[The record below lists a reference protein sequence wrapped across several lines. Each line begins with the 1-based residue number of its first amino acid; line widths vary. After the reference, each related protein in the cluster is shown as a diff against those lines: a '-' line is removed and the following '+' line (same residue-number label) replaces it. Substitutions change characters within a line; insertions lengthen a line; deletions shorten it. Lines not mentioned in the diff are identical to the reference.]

1 MVKYKINL
9 NMVIQNVR
17 QMLGFFFFLIF
28 LISCSEKKN
37 SYTGKQYSAV
47 NTLEGN
53 TKQYLEFN
61 FISDS
66 TCIFFQN
73 QYDIESDKLFEYE
86 NNKKNYKYYLENKH
100 LVFVNTGE
108 RGLDTMR
115 LEKQNDVLIWHFGN
129 VTKGVDGYPQ
139 IQLRNY

>member
-1 MVKYKINL
+1 MKK
-9 NMVIQNVR
+9 VITIIGALYFVSFILTSCGGN
-17 QMLGFFFFLIF
+17 
-28 LISCSEKKN
+28 ISNKN
-37 SYTGKQYSAV
+37 SNGYSDSKYTAER
-47 NTLEGN
+47 TLEGY

-73 QYDIESDKLFEYE
+73 QYDIESDKFYDYE
-86 NNKKNYKYYLENKH
+86 GSKKNYMYYVDNKH
-100 LVFVNTGE
+100 LVFVKTGD

-115 LEKQNDVLIWHFGN
+115 IEIRGNKLVWHSGN

-139 IQLRNY
+139 IELSRN